1 MIIFTEEENL
11 KVGLRD
17 SFKKGSLEMLILA
30 LLKSGDKYG
39 YEISQLIGSRGSN
52 ALSVPE
58 GSLYP
63 VFYQLEKE
71 ECISSQKKLV
81 GERRTRV
88 YYHLEP
94 LGETKLKTLVEEYR
108 IVHNAIENILSD
120 STL

>member
-1 MIIFTEEENL
+1 
-11 KVGLRD
+11 
-17 SFKKGSLEMLILA
+17 MLVLA

-63 VFYQLEKE
+63 VFYRLEKE
-71 ECISSQKKLV
+71 ECISAYKILV

-88 YYHLEP
+88 YYHLESAGDAR
-94 LGETKLKTLVEEYR
+94 LNALVEEYR
-108 IVHNAIENILSD
+108 IVHSAIENILSD
-120 STL
+120 SALKQPLNGVRENEEVGGMGV